1 MFMKRIEEPVLES
14 APLARWVAE
23 RLCRTRT
30 ASRQSCSGYHGFWQ
44 YLRLLGIVTTP
55 TDHVEFLSAALAPA
69 AAGHRRIRI
78 LVSGAVDYSMLA
90 CLIHSCDE
98 FADITVIDICD
109 TPLFLNQWYARRA
122 GRFIRT
128 LREDIMKHREAASY
142 DVICAHS
149 FLSQFPLPRRRRLV
163 ASWREL
169 LRPGGKVITVN
180 RIRAGSSGAFR
191 YSRAQAEALR
201 AAVLRE
207 AGKWRDRLDLSPEE
221 LALHACNFA
230 KTRRIH
236 PVASDAEMKALFE
249 GAGFVVDHLSS
260 NVLRAGGPLH
270 WSAHSRDAVYANLVA
285 RRPARG

>member
-1 MFMKRIEEPVLES
+1 MTRIEEPVLES

-30 ASRQSCSGYHGFWQ
+30 ASGQSCSGYHGFWQ
-44 YLRLLGIVTTP
+44 YLRLLGFVTTP
-55 TDHVEFLSAALAPA
+55 ADHVEFLSAALAA
-69 AAGHRRIRI
+69 ATVGRKRARI

-90 CLIHSCDE
+90 CLIQSCSDV
-98 FADITVIDICD
+98 ADITVIDICD

-122 GRFIRT
+122 GRFIHT
-128 LREDIMKHREAASY
+128 LREDVLKHGEAASY

-149 FLSQFPLPRRRRLV
+149 FLSQFSLPRRRRLV
-163 ASWREL
+163 ARWREL
-169 LRPGGKVITVN
+169 LRPGGRVITVN

-191 YSRAQAEALR
+191 YSRVQAEALR
-201 AAVLRE
+201 AAVVRE
-207 AGKWRDRLDLSPEE
+207 AGKWGERLDLSPED
-221 LALHACNFA
+221 LALHAGTFA

-236 PVASDAEMKALFE
+236 PIGSDEEMKALFE

-270 WSAHSRDAVYANLVA
+270 WSAHSREAVYANLVA
-285 RRPARG
+285 RRPTRG